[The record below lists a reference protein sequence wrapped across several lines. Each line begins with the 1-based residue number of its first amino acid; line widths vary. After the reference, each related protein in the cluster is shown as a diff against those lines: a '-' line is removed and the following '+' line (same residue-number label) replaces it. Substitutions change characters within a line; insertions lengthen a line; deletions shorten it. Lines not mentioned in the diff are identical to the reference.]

1 MAEQLGIDK
10 VKMEEQR
17 KIQMQM
23 WKDTNYAAQV
33 EEMKKAGLSVGL
45 MYGKG
50 GAGGTTT
57 GAGATGVSAPTAP
70 SGMGL
75 IGGTQLASQIA
86 NIELIKAQTE
96 NVRADTERKLGV
108 DKNKVEAE
116 IGNLLETTNN
126 TKIQGRLME
135 IEEDMKGIELE
146 IKDRTK
152 EDSINSIKQQIDL
165 AGQQINQWVIVTG
178 KQIGRAHV

>member
-1 MAEQLGIDK
+1 MLETLGMNAAGAAVDNTIGLIAGGVQANRQMRNQRKLMAEQLAFDK
-10 VKMEEQR
+10 LKMEEQR

-23 WKDTNYAAQV
+23 WEDTNFAAQV
-33 EEMKKAGLSVGL
+33 EQLKKAGLSIGL

-86 NIELIKAQTE
+86 NINLIKAQTE
-96 NVRADTERKLGV
+96 NVQADT
-108 DKNKVEAE
+108 A
-116 IGNLLETTNN
+116 
-126 TKIQGRLME
+126 
-135 IEEDMKGIELE
+135 
-146 IKDRTK
+146 
-152 EDSINSIKQQIDL
+152 SIVSAYFSNF
-165 AGQQINQWVIVTG
+165 
-178 KQIGRAHV
+178 